1 MLDINIERTKEEIRI
16 SQRAYVK
23 KMLKKFNMANCKP
36 RSISLLVRTSL
47 LTNNLLIDKKKD
59 IRTIN
64 MTTSK
69 YLI

>member
-1 MLDINIERTKEEIRI
+1 
-16 SQRAYVK
+16 VK
-23 KMLKKFNMANCKP
+23 KILKKFNMANYKP